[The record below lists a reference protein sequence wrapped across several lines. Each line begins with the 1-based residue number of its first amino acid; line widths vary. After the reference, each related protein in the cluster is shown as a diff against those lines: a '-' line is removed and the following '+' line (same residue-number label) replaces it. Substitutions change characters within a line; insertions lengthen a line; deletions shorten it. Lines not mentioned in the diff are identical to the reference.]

1 MAGGVQRAAD
11 LPRQRVA
18 VLAEEAGHGVGHRAR
33 VVLDPATWTVVY
45 GDTEDD
51 ELSER

>member
-1 MAGGVQRAAD
+1 MQRAAD

-33 VVLDPATWTVVY
+33 VVLDPGTWTVVIRTAEIR
-45 GDTEDD
+45 GDD
-51 ELSER
+51 EFRKR

>member
-1 MAGGVQRAAD
+1 MAGGGQRAAD

-33 VVLDPATWTVVY
+33 VVLDPATWTVVILRY
-45 GDTEDD
+45 GDD